1 MRRASSS
8 GQQIAEVFEHAVDA
22 ALQREADDDVG
33 AVGGGQMRDDVR
45 QQRVVAAGDQVPR
58 RRGRR
63 LTCQVVRAARDDVAD
78 AAAWIGDVAGIAG
91 NDVEMQVRDGLARG
105 LADVDPDIEA
115 AFTVLLPPVV
125 PR

>member
-1 MRRASSS
+1 M
-8 GQQIAEVFEHAVDA
+8 
-22 ALQREADDDVG
+22 
-33 AVGGGQMRDDVR
+33 
-45 QQRVVAAGDQVPR
+45 
-58 RRGRR
+58 
-63 LTCQVVRAARDDVAD
+63 AD